1 MRTASLFFK
10 LRQFK
15 RLKFE
20 NEIAQ
25 QLFWEQLP
33 EKLFNLSFLEIAQW
47 IVYLWN
53 IDLYNGWT
61 RDVGWS
67 VWIYSFHDWICRWNR
82 QPVAIPLPLHA
93 QWRRYMFDSVFFTPM
108 FDYCLFL
115 GAFLIPYFSSLA
127 LCGMPL
133 FMMELCLGQFASRSP
148 TEVWNICP
156 LFKGQ
161 YNVLDFLRSTR
172 LS

>member
-20 NEIAQ
+20 DKIAQ

-53 IDLYNGWT
+53 IDLYDGWT

-93 QWRRYMFDSVFFTPM
+93 QRRRYTFDSVFLLQCVVIFC
-108 FDYCLFL
+108 FISR
-115 GAFLIPYFSSLA
+115 GFSHSVFFKF
-127 LCGMPL
+127 GV
-133 FMMELCLGQFASRSP
+133 
-148 TEVWNICP
+148 VWNAALHDGTLP
-156 LFKGQ
+156 
-161 YNVLDFLRSTR
+161 RSVR
-172 LS
+172 QPKPNRSLEHLPIV